1 MVFEADLLGVCDG
14 VAVFVPDFEGVFE
27 GVAVFEE
34 VPEPDF
40 VWLEV
45 IVFDADLLG
54 V

>member
-1 MVFEADLLGVCDG
+1 VLDADLDAVWEG